1 MAYFYLAAAMITGMV
16 NTLGGT
22 LYNRKV
28 SDCKDTTAIYNLA
41 HIISVIIGWAIFF
54 AVTPDF
60 SLSVLPYSILFGVCY
75 SISCGCLVPA
85 YKNGSAALTGLILQL
100 SVISA
105 SVWGFIFWNSPVTPL
120 SVGGIVLVVVSM
132 VLCFYE
138 KGGEKKK
145 ITGKWIFFVSLV
157 FIGNSTCTIVQKTQ
171 QLDFDGKYG
180 PQFMLLSVLI
190 SSIIYIIV
198 FAKSDKTDIKK
209 TLRRGWYFPVI
220 AGSCN
225 TVMNLFVILL
235 ATSSLSPTVVYST
248 LGVGGI
254 TIATLFSAFVLKEK
268 IEKHQYIG
276 IAVGALAV
284 LILSL

>member
-1 MAYFYLAAAMITGMV
+1 MAYFYLVAAIFTGMV

-22 LYNRKV
+22 VYNRKV
-28 SDCKDTTAIYNLA
+28 KGLRATVPLYNLI
-41 HIISVIIGWAIFF
+41 HIISVVIGWTVFF
-54 AVTPDF
+54 IITPEF
-60 SLSVLPYSILFGVCY
+60 SLAVIPYSILFGVCY
-75 SISCGCLVPA
+75 ALSCGCLVTA
-85 YKNGSAALTGLILQL
+85 YKHGSAALTGLILQL

-105 SVWGFIFWNSPVTPL
+105 SVWGFIFWGSPVTLL
-120 SVGGIVLVVVSM
+120 SVVGIILVVVSM
-132 VLCFYE
+132 VLCFLE

-171 QLDFDGKYG
+171 QLDFGGKYG
-180 PQFMLLSVLI
+180 PQFMLLSVLVGSVI
-190 SSIIYIIV
+190 FV
-198 FAKSDKTDIKK
+198 VAFLKSDKTDIKA
-209 TLRRGWYFPVI
+209 TLKRGWYFPVI

-225 TVMNLFVILL
+225 AVMNLFVILL
-235 ATSSLSPTVVYST
+235 ATSSLSPTVVYPT

-268 IEKHQYIG
+268 IEPHQYAG